1 MDDTASNYDE
11 AATEDDGSCFHA
23 DAGCT
28 VAETTFQ
35 YAAPGMGT
43 GDDAPLYQPTDF
55 EELGYH
61 SENCRQMHAASS
73 GVSDFYSNYEGKSGY
88 FMRMADTD
96 MLCLIHFDQI
106 NIPGIYP
113 GLQKLYLQFDLNVG
127 STRWESSDQI
137 LAYLVTG
144 VEDKQRIELINTAGL
159 DIDDYGEPMFGLKEG
174 EWVTFAYDLSGVT
187 AVSLSIGLDS
197 NSAAEFL
204 MIGNV
209 RYSTS
214 PCKNYGECVGAVL
227 REGYACECE
236 GEREA
241 VVTCADF
248 DNQVCCL
255 NSTAPA
261 LATFVERGVVG
272 VFQDRGGDYD
282 FGGCS
287 GNLTLLLYAANCGR
301 SQYKDFWFH
310 DALYGNRTVASFG
323 EVDMLVGV
331 NASEPA
337 SYITV
342 DMTKTTTGEVCA
354 DPTRSSAV
362 SACDSVE
369 LGTDSS
375 ASDCVAADPSCIY
388 DPGGAELNEAELATR
403 PCGGYLNST
412 RCGSGTVC
420 VHSWNT
426 SSPSPWYY
434 AECLP
439 EVHGCMNPRAANYDP
454 TAIFHN
460 ESRCL
465 FEYLVVCESLCRSI
479 YTNCG
484 AADSEIFAQ
493 YEGSTAHILYCIDLL
508 EGGLDGTAA
517 NSSIYIS
524 DEEGCFSGSL
534 SDPGAPVSLTD
545 PGHPGWEGMYCGY
558 EVAEECESNPCLNGG
573 MCHDGLQTYTCACLI
588 PFGLESL
595 ILDGNCDSRTGPI
608 VAETQFAE
616 AMPGT
621 TTFVP
626 NMVQHE
632 LPFSHSGCE
641 FSPDYGIMSSE
652 NFRIRMPLRLCSVHF
667 AMVALEP
674 FYPDPCPNGTL
685 AADGVNCTS
694 EGPTCT
700 GTATEVPASC
710 TGTAS
715 DGTTTCDLDDSTDGS
730 AACAAGCTET
740 AATTPACDLD
750 EATDSSA
757 ECPDGCTDSRLE
769 AEHMN
774 ATNATAT
781 PTTFNVQLNVFV
793 PSTTWEINDYI
804 HIVAEVGSDTVT
816 LFSTQG
822 VDLDNCTAVAE
833 TCAKYVPMTS
843 YVDPKTEKISHF
855 FWGTTFHCDAEGTIP
870 TCLRENAWYEHALLR
885 QLMSNC

>member
-1 MDDTASNYDE
+1 
-11 AATEDDGSCFHA
+11 
-23 DAGCT
+23 
-28 VAETTFQ
+28 
-35 YAAPGMGT
+35 
-43 GDDAPLYQPTDF
+43 
-55 EELGYH
+55 
-61 SENCRQMHAASS
+61 
-73 GVSDFYSNYEGKSGY
+73 
-88 FMRMADTD
+88 
-96 MLCLIHFDQI
+96 
-106 NIPGIYP
+106 
-113 GLQKLYLQFDLNVG
+113 
-127 STRWESSDQI
+127 
-137 LAYLVTG
+137 
-144 VEDKQRIELINTAGL
+144 
-159 DIDDYGEPMFGLKEG
+159 
-174 EWVTFAYDLSGVT
+174 
-187 AVSLSIGLDS
+187 
-197 NSAAEFL
+197 
-204 MIGNV
+204 
-209 RYSTS
+209 
-214 PCKNYGECVGAVL
+214 
-227 REGYACECE
+227 
-236 GEREA
+236 
-241 VVTCADF
+241 
-248 DNQVCCL
+248 
-255 NSTAPA
+255 
-261 LATFVERGVVG
+261 
-272 VFQDRGGDYD
+272 
-282 FGGCS
+282 
-287 GNLTLLLYAANCGR
+287 
-301 SQYKDFWFH
+301 
-310 DALYGNRTVASFG
+310 
-323 EVDMLVGV
+323 
-331 NASEPA
+331 
-337 SYITV
+337 
-342 DMTKTTTGEVCA
+342 
-354 DPTRSSAV
+354 
-362 SACDSVE
+362 
-369 LGTDSS
+369 
-375 ASDCVAADPSCIY
+375 
-388 DPGGAELNEAELATR
+388 
-403 PCGGYLNST
+403 
-412 RCGSGTVC
+412 
-420 VHSWNT
+420 
-426 SSPSPWYY
+426 
-434 AECLP
+434 
-439 EVHGCMNPRAANYDP
+439 
-454 TAIFHN
+454 
-460 ESRCL
+460 
-465 FEYLVVCESLCRSI
+465 
-479 YTNCG
+479 
-484 AADSEIFAQ
+484 
-493 YEGSTAHILYCIDLL
+493 
-508 EGGLDGTAA
+508 
-517 NSSIYIS
+517 
-524 DEEGCFSGSL
+524 
-534 SDPGAPVSLTD
+534 
-545 PGHPGWEGMYCGY
+545 
-558 EVAEECESNPCLNGG
+558 
-573 MCHDGLQTYTCACLI
+573 LI

-870 TCLRENAWYEHALLR
+870 TCLRENAWYEHACCV
-885 QLMSNC
+885 N

>member
-1 MDDTASNYDE
+1 
-11 AATEDDGSCFHA
+11 
-23 DAGCT
+23 
-28 VAETTFQ
+28 
-35 YAAPGMGT
+35 
-43 GDDAPLYQPTDF
+43 
-55 EELGYH
+55 
-61 SENCRQMHAASS
+61 
-73 GVSDFYSNYEGKSGY
+73 
-88 FMRMADTD
+88 
-96 MLCLIHFDQI
+96 
-106 NIPGIYP
+106 
-113 GLQKLYLQFDLNVG
+113 
-127 STRWESSDQI
+127 
-137 LAYLVTG
+137 
-144 VEDKQRIELINTAGL
+144 
-159 DIDDYGEPMFGLKEG
+159 
-174 EWVTFAYDLSGVT
+174 
-187 AVSLSIGLDS
+187 
-197 NSAAEFL
+197 
-204 MIGNV
+204 
-209 RYSTS
+209 
-214 PCKNYGECVGAVL
+214 
-227 REGYACECE
+227 
-236 GEREA
+236 
-241 VVTCADF
+241 
-248 DNQVCCL
+248 
-255 NSTAPA
+255 
-261 LATFVERGVVG
+261 
-272 VFQDRGGDYD
+272 
-282 FGGCS
+282 
-287 GNLTLLLYAANCGR
+287 
-301 SQYKDFWFH
+301 
-310 DALYGNRTVASFG
+310 
-323 EVDMLVGV
+323 
-331 NASEPA
+331 
-337 SYITV
+337 
-342 DMTKTTTGEVCA
+342 
-354 DPTRSSAV
+354 
-362 SACDSVE
+362 
-369 LGTDSS
+369 
-375 ASDCVAADPSCIY
+375 
-388 DPGGAELNEAELATR
+388 
-403 PCGGYLNST
+403 
-412 RCGSGTVC
+412 
-420 VHSWNT
+420 
-426 SSPSPWYY
+426 
-434 AECLP
+434 
-439 EVHGCMNPRAANYDP
+439 MNPRAANYDP

-641 FSPDYGIMSSE
+641 FSPDYGIMASE

-870 TCLRENAWYEHALLR
+870 TCLRENAWYEHACCV
-885 QLMSNC
+885 N